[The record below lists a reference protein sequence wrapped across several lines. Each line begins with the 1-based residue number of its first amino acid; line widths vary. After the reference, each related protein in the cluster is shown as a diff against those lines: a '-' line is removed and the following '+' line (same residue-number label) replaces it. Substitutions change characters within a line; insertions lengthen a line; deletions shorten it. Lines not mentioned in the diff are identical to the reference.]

1 MRYLKVMRDQKKI
14 KEKIEAKDE
23 NEEQPKDTGEIIP
36 EISEKEDKE
45 PDDIFGELD
54 DDENNKIK

>member
-1 MRYLKVMRDQKKI
+1 MRDQKKI